1 MRPGNALKEAIKS
14 MDDLSRQLRDNTDR
28 KVEGLI
34 ARYQQGMD
42 FDSLLADMGMVDTSY
57 DRRILTQSIERLK
70 KEKRVIQASG
80 LYRLPA
86 RLVTAG

>member
-34 ARYQQGMD
+34 ARYQQGI
-42 FDSLLADMGMVDTSY
+42 DSLLADMGMVDTSY

-70 KEKRVIQASG
+70 KERRVIQASG

-86 RLVTAG
+86 RLVNAG

>member
-42 FDSLLADMGMVDTSY
+42 LD
-57 DRRILTQSIERLK
+57 
-70 KEKRVIQASG
+70 
-80 LYRLPA
+80 
-86 RLVTAG
+86 

>member
-34 ARYQQGMD
+34 ARYQ
-42 FDSLLADMGMVDTSY
+42 LADMGMVDTSY

-86 RLVTAG
+86 RLVNAG